1 MRISSERI
9 HGFGFGFIYSIWEI
23 YMENENFLY
32 SRNDLDEFMEN
43 IYFDEIQTNDGGMKI
58 NDMFSLYFLL
68 TRMKPAVVVESG
80 IWKGYSTK
88 IIRKTV
94 GDDVKILCL
103 DPLDITKDGFRDDN
117 VNTTY
122 LIGDG
127 AAFVDFEQLDLSEY
141 GIDIVND
148 ADRVLCI
155 FDDHQNAAQRMSQ
168 CVQKGVKHV
177 FFNDNYPVNA
187 GSLYSIQHLIDNDE
201 RDVFGQLDLS
211 QRESLIR
218 RIRIYVVF
226 PNVFSGKVELA
237 EGTFYVE
244 GVLKDSDS
252 NKNKY
257 GVFYENRNAYTWN
270 TYICLS

>member
-1 MRISSERI
+1 
-9 HGFGFGFIYSIWEI
+9 
-23 YMENENFLY
+23 
-32 SRNDLDEFMEN
+32 MEN

-94 GDDVKILCL
+94 GDDVKIVCL

-122 LIGDG
+122 LIG
-127 AAFVDFEQLDLSEY
+127 AAFVDFERLDLSEY
-141 GIDIVND
+141 GIDIAND

-187 GSLYSIQHLIDNDE
+187 GSHYSIQHLIDNDE
-201 RDVFGQLDLS
+201 RNVFDLGNQYYYSINTFPQIDLS

-218 RIRIYVVF
+218 RIRIYAIF
-226 PNVFSGKVELA
+226 PNVFSGNVELF